1 MMRKTPF
8 LLVSA
13 ISIFSLAASATADTY
28 GLVQD
33 GVSGTVPL
41 ETDADGNAKKNGVYL
56 RIGAGMNIA
65 MDADVKDISFAF
77 SPFDTASITNTS
89 ISFDAGFVFDIGI
102 GIPLDDSWS
111 IEIMTGVATNSIEK
125 ISGVETYSDVFGPY
139 FQQSFSGGGG
149 DLYQIPIVVNARYE
163 FKLNESMNLG
173 LFAGGGLQYSDI
185 EVNQFLLGS
194 ASSDVWSFRYQIGF
208 DLTWDI
214 AARTTLGL
222 NVRYSGTTENDF
234 GSFEGVDI
242 KVESFQNL
250 AIGATLSYTF

>member
-1 MMRKTPF
+1 
-8 LLVSA
+8 
-13 ISIFSLAASATADTY
+13 
-28 GLVQD
+28 
-33 GVSGTVPL
+33 
-41 ETDADGNAKKNGVYL
+41 
-56 RIGAGMNIA
+56 MNIA

-163 FKLNESMNLG
+163 FKLN
-173 LFAGGGLQYSDI
+173 
-185 EVNQFLLGS
+185 
-194 ASSDVWSFRYQIGF
+194 
-208 DLTWDI
+208 
-214 AARTTLGL
+214 
-222 NVRYSGTTENDF
+222 
-234 GSFEGVDI
+234 
-242 KVESFQNL
+242 
-250 AIGATLSYTF
+250 

>member
-1 MMRKTPF
+1 
-8 LLVSA
+8 
-13 ISIFSLAASATADTY
+13 
-28 GLVQD
+28 
-33 GVSGTVPL
+33 
-41 ETDADGNAKKNGVYL
+41 
-56 RIGAGMNIA
+56 
-65 MDADVKDISFAF
+65 
-77 SPFDTASITNTS
+77 
-89 ISFDAGFVFDIGI
+89 
-102 GIPLDDSWS
+102 
-111 IEIMTGVATNSIEK
+111 MTGVATNSIEK

-185 EVNQFLLGS
+185 EVNDGFFTS

>member
-56 RIGAGMNIA
+56 RIGAGMNLA
-65 MDADVKDISFAF
+65 MDADVKDISVAYNPVDTF
-77 SPFDTASITNTS
+77 SLSNAK

-111 IEIMTGVATNSIEK
+111 IEIMTGVATNSIEM
-125 ISGVETYSDVFGPY
+125 ISGSAVDTFFGPSPT
-139 FQQSFSGGGG
+139 SFSGGGG